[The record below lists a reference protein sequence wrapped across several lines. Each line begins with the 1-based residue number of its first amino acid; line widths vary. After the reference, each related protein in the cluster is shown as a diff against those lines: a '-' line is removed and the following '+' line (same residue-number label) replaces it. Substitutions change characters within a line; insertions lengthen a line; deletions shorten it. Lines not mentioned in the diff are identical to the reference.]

1 MLGIKNLLFYIL
13 LSPLIGVF
21 LLLLIPSSNSVLLK
35 QVSLAVSSFTFVLSL
50 FVWVFFNKSVGTFQ
64 LVTKFFWIPI
74 LNLNFSLGID
84 GISLFFLLL
93 TTLLIPICLL
103 TGWSTIKVDL
113 KKYLISF
120 LVMEFFLIGV
130 FCVLDLL
137 LFYIFFESVLIPMF
151 IIIGIWGS
159 RERKIRAG
167 YFFFL
172 YTLLGSVL
180 MLLSIL
186 YVYYQVGTTDYEI
199 LLTFS
204 FSELEQKIMWL
215 AFFASFATK
224 VPMVPVHLWLPEA
237 HVEAPTAGSVILAG
251 VLLKLGTY
259 GFIRFSFAMFPEA
272 CFFLHLLFIQ
282 CLLWVLFTRLLQLSD
297 NLISKELLLIL
308 QLHI

>member
-167 YFFFL
+167 YFFFCIP
-172 YTLLGSVL
+172 Y
-180 MLLSIL
+180 
-186 YVYYQVGTTDYEI
+186 
-199 LLTFS
+199 
-204 FSELEQKIMWL
+204 
-215 AFFASFATK
+215 
-224 VPMVPVHLWLPEA
+224 
-237 HVEAPTAGSVILAG
+237 
-251 VLLKLGTY
+251 
-259 GFIRFSFAMFPEA
+259 
-272 CFFLHLLFIQ
+272 
-282 CLLWVLFTRLLQLSD
+282 
-297 NLISKELLLIL
+297 
-308 QLHI
+308 